1 MIGEHDCGLM
11 NPCAKGHI
19 MRIRRGGERT
29 CYGGGG
35 SNLSIGIGI
44 PSSSTSDFAL
54 ATFRQIFAIIHE
66 KEHRFCIELCHQR
79 KMNLVKRQLKRRKKK
94 LLR

>member
-29 CYGGGG
+29 CYGGGVIYPSG
-35 SNLSIGIGI
+35 SAYQVPQL
-44 PSSSTSDFAL
+44 PFLPWPHFA
-54 ATFRQIFAIIHE
+54 
-66 KEHRFCIELCHQR
+66 RFLQ
-79 KMNLVKRQLKRRKKK
+79 
-94 LLR
+94 

>member
-19 MRIRRGGERT
+19 MRIKRGANVPVT
-29 CYGGGG
+29 GGGG
-35 SNLSIGIGI
+35 RNLSTGRGI
-44 PSSSTSDFAL
+44 PSSSTSVFAL
-54 ATFRQIFAIIHE
+54 ATFRQIFAVIHE
-66 KEHRFCIELCHQR
+66 KEHRFGIELCHQR